1 MFFPYKDDNP
11 RVLIPF
17 VTYFIIGLNV
27 LVFIYQ
33 YFIIQ
38 GAQLSENFIYT
49 YALIPANPS
58 ILTIFSSMFM
68 HGGFTHII
76 FNMWFL
82 WIFGD
87 NIESVLGHKKYLL
100 FYFLCGIG
108 AGLSQI
114 QIDPESTI
122 PMVGASGAIAGVL
135 GAYLFRFPRA
145 TVHVLVILIVFIT
158 FIRVPA
164 MIVIGFWFLSN
175 LTAGIGTLGI
185 EQTGGTAW
193 IAHIGWFISGV
204 LFNYF
209 YNFYS
214 CSSNDS
220 NRVLVFIK
228 SYGRNRYIR
237 N

>member
-49 YALIPANPS
+49 YALIPANPT

-122 PMVGASGAIAGVL
+122 PMVVASGAIAGVL

-193 IAHIGWFISGV
+193 FAHIGGFISGV
-204 LFNYF
+204 LFNYLF
-209 YNFYS
+209 KI
-214 CSSNDS
+214 
-220 NRVLVFIK
+220 IK
-228 SYGRNRYIR
+228 IE
-237 N
+237 